1 MYIFSTI
8 HCQSKKRGRK
18 IHQFCVASL
27 ALLGS
32 NTCRFLTSAWSTES
46 LLLFLQFGCQSLLS
60 PLNLGLLEY
69 SVMLRHLLLFLQSLL
84 LLLLLHDVI
93 NQHSFVLEP
102 VSLDHHVQ
110 LVVLVLVDL
119 ARFSVLCNQF
129 AQHSHSLDPQNLFRH
144 SRIGGTFPLTRP
156 RVSALSSGQHSLSH
170 SPSGVYNAWLS
181 DDKTIPDQFPHSVS

>member
-60 PLNLGLLEY
+60 PLNLGLLQY
-69 SVMLRHLLLFLQSLL
+69 SVMLRHLLLF
-84 LLLLLHDVI
+84 LLHDVI

-102 VSLDHHVQ
+102 VTLDHHVQ
-110 LVVLVLVDL
+110 LVVLVLVNL
-119 ARFSVLCNQF
+119 ARLSVLGNQF

-144 SRIGGTFPLTRP
+144 SRIGCTLPLTRS
-156 RVSALSSGQHSLSH
+156 RVSALSPGQHSLSH
-170 SPSGVYNAWLS
+170 SPSGVYDTWLS
-181 DDKTIPDQFPHSVS
+181 DDKTVPDQFPHSVS